1 MPERIVVAKADDIAP
16 GKSLKVVAKGRDLVV
31 FNVSGEYFALF
42 DRCPHEGAA
51 LSAGKVIGLAQS
63 EMPGQYRLC
72 RAGEFVRCP
81 WHGWEFEI
89 RTGQSYCGPN
99 PYRVKKYE
107 IAVEMG
113 TDLVKGPY
121 KAETVSVDVEGAYL
135 VVNM

>member
-1 MPERIVVAKADDIAP
+1 MLERIVIAKAADIAP

-51 LSAGKVIGLAQS
+51 LSAGQVIGLAES
-63 EMPGQYRLC
+63 DMPGEYRLC

-89 RTGQSYCGPN
+89 RTGQSYCGPHR
-99 PYRVKKYE
+99 YQTKKFE
-107 IAVEMG
+107 VQVESG
-113 TDLVKGPY
+113 AELVKGPY
-121 KAETVSVDVEGAYL
+121 RAETVSVDVEGAYL
-135 VVNM
+135 VVSM